1 MKLIV
6 IKKKNL
12 QKASL
17 VLHAFVSAKGM
28 YINLIPV
35 RDKVGRGE
43 GFFIKEQWEKSLL
56 SLGTE
61 NSHGYLLRCCK

>member
-6 IKKKNL
+6 ILKKNL

-17 VLHAFVSAKGM
+17 VLHAFVSTKGM

-35 RDKVGRGE
+35 RDKVRRGGGVLYKRTMGE
-43 GFFIKEQWEKSLL
+43 IIVI
-56 SLGTE
+56 
-61 NSHGYLLRCCK
+61 LRT

>member
-6 IKKKNL
+6 ILKKNL

-17 VLHAFVSAKGM
+17 VLHAFVSTKGM

-35 RDKVGRGE
+35 RDKVGRGGGVLYKRTMGE
-43 GFFIKEQWEKSLL
+43 IIVI
-56 SLGTE
+56 
-61 NSHGYLLRCCK
+61 LRT

>member
-6 IKKKNL
+6 ILKKNL

-17 VLHAFVSAKGM
+17 VLHAFVSTKGM

-35 RDKVGRGE
+35 RDKVGRGGGVLYKRTMGE
-43 GFFIKEQWEKSLL
+43 IIAI
-56 SLGTE
+56 
-61 NSHGYLLRCCK
+61 LRT